1 MVINMAIA
9 MLRSMEA
16 WADQEDDW
24 LAPPG
29 KLYRIGSHR
38 LHIHCVGNGSP
49 AVILDAGLCGIS
61 LEWTVV
67 QKFVSRETRICAYD
81 RAGYSWSDPGPVP
94 RATDQIV
101 EELHDLLV
109 AAEIT
114 PPYVL
119 VGHSFGGFNVQYFAK
134 VYPKLTAGM
143 VLVDSSHPEQAERL
157 SDKPVIESNTNAG
170 RLITTLHPEHALKH
184 YPENLRN
191 QAMVL
196 MALRKAI
203 ETQQREFV
211 NYKYSGYLVLQSGR
225 LPDIPLVVVTRGQ
238 REWPDNQ
245 KGRLLEQKWQS
256 MQRDLVS
263 LVPNAKQMIA
273 ARSGHLIHLEQPEIV
288 VAAIQSVLDSLTT
301 GSSTCV
307 MPIIPPQ

>member
-1 MVINMAIA
+1 MVIYMAIA
-9 MLRSMEA
+9 TLLSMEA
-16 WADQEDDW
+16 WAGQEDDW

-29 KLYRIGSHR
+29 KLYSIGSHR

-49 AVILDAGLCGIS
+49 AVILDAGLGGIS
-61 LEWTVV
+61 LEWTLV
-67 QKFVSRETRICAYD
+67 QKFISRETRICAYD
-81 RAGYSWSDPGPVP
+81 RAGYGWSDPGPSP

-109 AAEIT
+109 AAEVP

-119 VGHSFGGFNVQYFAK
+119 VGHSFGGYNVQYFAK
-134 VYPKLTAGM
+134 VYPELTAGM
-143 VLVDSSHPEQAERL
+143 VLVDASHPEQAERL
-157 SDKPVIESNTNAG
+157 SDKPITESYSPTG

-196 MALRKAI
+196 MASRKAI

-211 NYKYSGYLVLQSGR
+211 NYNYSGYVVLQSGR
-225 LPDIPLVVVTRGQ
+225 LRDIPLVVVTRGQ

-245 KGRLLEQKWQS
+245 NGRLLEQKWQS

-263 LVPNAKQMIA
+263 LVPDAKQMIA

-288 VAAIQSVLDSLTT
+288 VAAIQSVLESLATGDST
-301 GSSTCV
+301 SA
-307 MPIIPPQ
+307 MPISPPQ

>member
-1 MVINMAIA
+1 MVINMGIA
-9 MLRSMEA
+9 MSLSAEV

-38 LHIHCVGNGSP
+38 LHIYCVGHGSP
-49 AVILDAGLCGIS
+49 TVILDAGLGGIS

-67 QKFVSRETRICAYD
+67 QKLVSGETRVCAYD
-81 RAGYSWSDPGPVP
+81 RAGYGWSDPGPAP

-109 AAEIT
+109 AAEISS
-114 PPYVL
+114 PYVL
-119 VGHSFGGFNVQYFAK
+119 VGHSFGGYNVQYFAK
-134 VYPKLTAGM
+134 VYHELTAGM
-143 VLVDSSHPEQAERL
+143 VLVDASHPEQAERL
-157 SDKPVIESNTNAG
+157 SDKPITESYSTTG
-170 RLITTLHPEHALKH
+170 RLVTTLHPEHALEH

-196 MALRKAI
+196 MASRKAI
-203 ETQQREFV
+203 ETQQREFL

-245 KGRLLEQKWQS
+245 NGHLLEQKWQS

-301 GSSTCV
+301 GNATSE
-307 MPIIPPQ
+307 MPITPPQ